1 MPAANR
7 HPWHHM
13 EACIKQ
19 LDPIQLDQGLGLGLC
34 NLVAQQR
41 GKLVTVFHCV
51 D

>member
-1 MPAANR
+1 MSSANR

-19 LDPIQLDQGLGLGLC
+19 LVAIQLDQGLGLGLC
-34 NLVAQQR
+34 NLVARQR
-41 GKLVTVFHCV
+41 GKLVTVFPCV